1 MSVDALRFIGRERV
15 TRLGRYIV
23 GAVLAVLVALAGV
36 QWFRPVP
43 SPVFRSALSTSVRL
57 PGSPPSLP
65 WSTTGSAALAVE
77 GVGTLWHGGSTK
89 PAPVAG
95 LVKVMTAY
103 VVLKDHSLARG
114 VEGPAIPVTA
124 ATLAAAQ
131 ADVATQQSVVPVTA
145 GETLTELEALEGLLV
160 AQGNDMATLLSDWD
174 AGSTAAFVAKMN
186 TAAHEIGLG
195 STSFSDPSGLDPGSV
210 STPADM
216 IRLGEAAMAIPAF
229 AQVVAMPQVTLPLA
243 GVVYNFDYDLGLD
256 GIVGIKTGS
265 DAAAGGCF
273 LFDAKGTVGG
283 KNVTLVGAVL
293 GQHGTSPV
301 TAALFASDLLVK
313 RAFAVIGTFHP
324 VRPGHLVG
332 RIVAPWAPSV
342 PVTASKSP
350 TIVGW
355 PGLAVPARVQVG
367 ALPSA
372 ISSGARIGV
381 LRVQNIDVVLR
392 TSRRLPR
399 PSVIWRLT
407 RL

>member
-1 MSVDALRFIGRERV
+1 LGGDLPRRISFEKPAH
-15 TRLGRYIV
+15 LGRYVIRA
-23 GAVLAVLVALAGV
+23 AVVALVALVGL

-43 SPVFRSALSTSVRL
+43 SPVFRSAVSNSVRL
-57 PGSPPSLP
+57 PGSTPSLP
-65 WSTTGSAALAVE
+65 WSSTGSAALAVE
-77 GVGTLWHGGSTK
+77 GVGVLWHGGSTK

-103 VVLKDHSLARG
+103 VVLKDHPLGPGA
-114 VEGPAIPVTA
+114 VGPAIAVTA
-124 ATLAAAQ
+124 ATLTAAQ
-131 ADVATQQSVVPVTA
+131 AEVATQQSVVPVTP

-160 AQGNDMATLLSDWD
+160 AQGNDMATLLTDWD

-186 TAAHEIGLG
+186 TAAHQIGLD
-195 STSFSDPSGLDPGSV
+195 STSFNDPSGLDKGSV

-243 GVVYNFDYDLGLD
+243 GVVYNFDYDLGSD

-293 GQHGTSPV
+293 GQQGTSPV
-301 TAALFASDLLVK
+301 TGALFAGDLLVK

-324 VRPGHLVG
+324 FRPGHLVG
-332 RIVAPWAPSV
+332 RIVAPWGPSV

-350 TIVGW
+350 AIVGW

-367 ALPSA
+367 VLPSA

-381 LRVQNIDVVLR
+381 LRVQNVDVVLR
-392 TSRRLPR
+392 MSRRLPR